1 MNLSWCHVDR
11 YEEDS
16 DAQKTAKQL
25 TKIKLEIW
33 RTLLTAMLFKVDWKG
48 RWHDVR
54 KRKCARGSKTDKLLI
69 WPADKMSYSSFG
81 KNDYLYFLLFF
92 VLISC
97 QHKWTGYGRSKP
109 RNINLEIEIYLI
121 LILTKTFY
129 PPYRNFLHF
138 QSCEWHLTSTDIRG
152 SVGHKWRLLAKKAHF
167 WHLTWILCRGEAFLG
182 TWSLYLQQLL
192 LTWFRLAT
200 LSLIWFSEDMIFI

>member
-33 RTLLTAMLFKVDWKG
+33 QTLLTAMLFKVDWKG

-81 KNDYLYFLLFF
+81 WKEYLFFLLFF
-92 VLISC
+92 VLIGRVRRDPGTRPVPNFFSST
-97 QHKWTGYGRSKP
+97 QPVPTRKLKMTGYRVIRFHFDSNKTPP
-109 RNINLEIEIYLI
+109 RMSNPANWMTNPIN
-121 LILTKTFY
+121 
-129 PPYRNFLHF
+129 P
-138 QSCEWHLTSTDIRG
+138 ST
-152 SVGHKWRLLAKKAHF
+152 
-167 WHLTWILCRGEAFLG
+167 
-182 TWSLYLQQLL
+182 
-192 LTWFRLAT
+192 
-200 LSLIWFSEDMIFI
+200 